1 MVKIVKT
8 IIFLLSNVA
17 IAQLH
22 HQTFSINGT
31 AAITS
36 KGVVISQSIGQQS
49 IAGTFVGSNYIVQ
62 QGFQQSLF
70 GSSSNVSTSIT
81 PIITNVTVSPN
92 PFTSYVNFEFSKSV
106 STEVKISV
114 YDNTGRLVHN
124 IVKTHVQNILTLNDL
139 ENLAS
144 GVYFITLKTAN
155 YAYNTKLIKL

>member
-62 QGFQQSLF
+62 QGFQQSLL

-81 PIITNVTVSPN
+81 PIITNVTVAPN
-92 PFTSYVNFEFSKSV
+92 PFTSYVNFEFSRTI
-106 STEVKISV
+106 STEVKVAV
-114 YDNTGRLVHN
+114 YDSAGRLVYN
-124 IVKTHVQNILTLNDL
+124 IAKTPVQNILTLNGL
-139 ENLAS
+139 EILAK
-144 GVYFITLKTAN
+144 GVYLVSLKTTN
-155 YAYNTKLIKL
+155 YNFNTKIIKQ